1 MPIRIAGK
9 LLKDNK
15 RAQFALTDIYGV
27 GTSLAKKIL
36 SNCGVDPLI
45 KLKDI
50 PEKMITEIR
59 EKIEKGFIVEGDLKR
74 QIISNVQRLKQIK
87 AYRGVRHTRGLPVRG
102 QRTKTNNRTVRG
114 NVRKTM
120 GSGRKGAPAPT

>member
-9 LLKDNK
+9 LLKENK

-27 GTSLAKKIL
+27 GVSLARKIL
-36 SNCGVDPLI
+36 RECGADPLQ

-50 PEKMITEIR
+50 PEKTMLAVR
-59 EKIEKGFIVEGDLKR
+59 EKVERGIVVEGDLKR
-74 QIISNVQRLKQIK
+74 QIIAHIQRLKQIK
-87 AYRGVRHTRGLPVRG
+87 SYRGMRHTRGLPARG
-102 QRTKTNNRTVRG
+102 QRTKTNSRTVRG

-120 GSGRKGAPAPT
+120 GSGRKPAPSPT